1 MREHLAGGA
10 AIRRS
15 RAAAASGTAYCCG
28 MAELARFTLDGDVE
42 EIAEVVRIDGGAIIE
57 DAIDLDLVGQLE
69 AELRPWIDRTPG
81 GLDNF
86 SGHNTTRTGALVAR
100 SHACRQLVMQD
111 KVIGLANQFLGPYTN
126 KIQLHLTQVINIK
139 PGQGTQPLHR
149 DRLAWGGYIPDQIE
163 PQFNTMWA
171 LTDFTDENG
180 GTRIVPGSP
189 SWDSERRAADHEKTQ
204 ATMGAGSVLLYS
216 GSVIHGG
223 GENRSD
229 ADRTGINI
237 TYTLGWL
244 RTEEN
249 QFLSC
254 PPEVAKDLDPELADL
269 MGYSMGNYALGYY
282 SDPSGMPGPV
292 DLLTPE
298 IVLGRKPGSKHS
310 NSALLTPAE

>member
-1 MREHLAGGA
+1 
-10 AIRRS
+10 
-15 RAAAASGTAYCCG
+15 
-28 MAELARFTLDGDVE
+28 MAELARFTLDSDE
-42 EIAEVVRIDGGAIIE
+42 SEIAEVVRIDGAAIID
-57 DAIDLDLVGQLE
+57 DAIGTDLLERLE

-81 GLDNF
+81 GLDEF
-86 SGHNTTRTGALVAR
+86 SGRDTTRTGALVAR
-100 SHACRQLVMQD
+100 SPACRELVMHD
-111 KVIGLANQFLGPYTN
+111 KVIAMANRFLEPYTN

-149 DRLAWGGYIPDQIE
+149 DRLAWGGYVPSSIE

-171 LTDFTDENG
+171 LTDFTPENG

-189 SWDSERRAADHEKTQ
+189 GWDNERRAVDHEKIQ
-204 ATMGAGSVLLYS
+204 AAMGAGSVLLYS

-237 TYTLGWL
+237 TYTLSWL

-254 PPEVAKDLDPELADL
+254 PPEVAKDLDPQLADL
-269 MGYSMGNYALGYY
+269 LGYSMGNYALGYY
-282 SDPSGMPGPV
+282 SDPGGMPGPV

-298 IVLGRKPGSKHS
+298 IALGRKPASKHS
-310 NSALLTPAE
+310 SPALATPAE